1 MKKIIM
7 TLFSALALAACSFLD
22 EHSTTSLTNTY
33 ETEAALEA
41 DIRGI
46 QYNLGFFTR
55 DYLENLESCSGLV
68 HFGSILSRVEDN
80 RWKCIL
86 TNMTYTSM
94 SLNIELYGSIYSGI
108 NNCNVLL
115 SHLPDSPVDASYK
128 REIEAECKLYRA
140 LLYLTAVRLYG
151 DVPLALDAYE
161 TSFKAIPRTAYYKVY
176 DQVVY
181 DLKDAFDGMRT
192 PERVAQVTPTQGRP
206 NKWAAR
212 ALLSAAYLQ
221 MASLLSVH
229 AASPDD
235 NFYDSA
241 REGRSPVFEADGI
254 GTDAAKAWQLCYDT
268 ARDVI
273 DNGPYVL
280 ATKFSDLYKWRV
292 GYLDSRG
299 KDCWNLDE
307 RIITIQSDVVVSGN
321 YSATRTLPTFPPKDY
336 EPGDPQVEINW
347 TTVSRS
353 GNIRPSRFFYNEWC
367 RRYSLDEEGDINIDG
382 KKDSLYKV
390 SQDPRIDVAL
400 IHTSFIPCNSTTG
413 AASTIY
419 PSSFKGSS
427 ATNYMPFFRKYN
439 TITYQGKPDVADFY
453 YLRLAEL
460 YYIAAEAAMHTAAG
474 EGVARELV
482 NEVHK
487 RAGTPRWMSPVT
499 VDDIVWDK
507 LFELCG
513 EGHSFYEVRRLGAR
527 WFNDNI
533 LKARNAFFDAMG
545 EEGESYMSVYFGR
558 SDFRYDFEGDMTK
571 VRGALLCEFPKEE
584 LTANSAMSTADKNDF
599 SRE

>member
-1 MKKIIM
+1 MKKIIIF
-7 TLFSALALAACSFLD
+7 LISALTLAACSFLD
-22 EHSTTSLTNTY
+22 EHSTTSLSSAY
-33 ETEAALEA
+33 STEAALEA
-41 DIRGI
+41 NIRGI
-46 QYNLGFFTR
+46 QSGLGFFTR

-68 HFGSILSRVEDN
+68 HFGSALARVEDN

-94 SLNIELYGSIYSGI
+94 SLNIELYGNIYSAI

-115 SHLPDSPVDASYK
+115 SHLPDSPVEASYK
-128 REIEAECKLYRA
+128 REIEAECKMYRA
-140 LLYLTAVRLYG
+140 LLYLAAVRLYG
-151 DVPLALDAYE
+151 DVPLALTAYE
-161 TSFKAIPRTAYYKVY
+161 NSFDAVPRTPYYEVY
-176 DQVVY
+176 DQIVA

-192 PERVAQVTPTQGRP
+192 PERVAQLTPTQGRS
-206 NKWAAR
+206 NKWAAK

-229 AASPDD
+229 ANSPDD
-235 NFYDSA
+235 NFYDA
-241 REGRSPVFEADGI
+241 AKPGRSPVFEADGI
-254 GTDAAKAWQLCYDT
+254 GTDPAKAWKLCYDT
-268 ARDVI
+268 ALDVI
-273 DNGPYVL
+273 ENGPYAL
-280 ATKFSDLYKWRV
+280 SHKYADLYTWDADFRDV
-292 GYLDSRG
+292 RGRDS
-299 KDCWNLDE
+299 WNLDE
-307 RIITIQSDVVVSGN
+307 RIITVQSEVFNSNN
-321 YSATRTLPTFPPKDY
+321 YSATRTLPTFPPKP
-336 EPGDPQVEINW
+336 EGSGVEINW
-347 TTVSRS
+347 TYVSRA

-367 RRYSLDEEGDINIDG
+367 RRYALDKAGNLVIDG
-382 KKDSLYKV
+382 RTDSLYKV

-400 IHTSFIPCNSTTG
+400 IHTSYIPCNADKAT
-413 AASTIY
+413 TIY
-419 PSSFKGSS
+419 PSSFRGTS
-427 ATNYMPFFRKYN
+427 ASNYMPYFRKYN
-439 TITYQGKPDVADFY
+439 TPTYQGKPDVADFY
-453 YLRLAEL
+453 YMRLAEV

-474 EGVARELV
+474 EGVARDLV

-487 RAGTPRWMSPVT
+487 RAGTPKWETPVT

-513 EGHSFYEVRRLGAR
+513 EGHAFYEVRRLGAR

-533 LKARNAFFDAMG
+533 LKARNVFFDAMG

>member
-1 MKKIIM
+1 MKKIIIS
-7 TLFSALALAACSFLD
+7 LISALTLAACSFLD
-22 EHSTTSLTNTY
+22 EHSTTSLSSAY
-33 ETEAALEA
+33 STEAALEA
-41 DIRGI
+41 NIRGI
-46 QYNLGFFTR
+46 QAGLGFFTR

-68 HFGSILSRVEDN
+68 HFGSALARVEDN

-94 SLNIELYGSIYSGI
+94 SLNIELYGNIYSAI

-115 SHLPDSPVDASYK
+115 SHLPDSPVEVSYK
-128 REIEAECKLYRA
+128 REIEAECKMYRA

-151 DVPLALDAYE
+151 DVPLALTAYE
-161 TSFKAIPRTAYYKVY
+161 NSFDAVPRTPYYEVY
-176 DQVVY
+176 DQIVA

-192 PERVAQVTPTQGRP
+192 PERVAQLTPTQGRS
-206 NKWAAR
+206 NKWAAK

-229 AASPDD
+229 ANSPDD
-235 NFYDSA
+235 NFYDA
-241 REGRSPVFEADGI
+241 AKPGRSPVFEADGI
-254 GTDAAKAWQLCYDT
+254 GTDPVKAWKLCYDT
-268 ARDVI
+268 ALDVI
-273 DNGPYVL
+273 ENGPYAL
-280 ATKFSDLYKWRV
+280 SHKYADLYTWDADFRDV
-292 GYLDSRG
+292 RGRDS
-299 KDCWNLDE
+299 WNLDE
-307 RIITIQSDVVVSGN
+307 RIITVQSEVFNSNN
-321 YSATRTLPTFPPKDY
+321 YSATRTLPTFPPKP
-336 EPGDPQVEINW
+336 EGSGVEINW
-347 TTVSRS
+347 TYVSRA

-367 RRYSLDEEGDINIDG
+367 RRYALDKAGNLVIDG
-382 KKDSLYKV
+382 RTDSLYKV

-400 IHTSFIPCNSTTG
+400 IHTSYIPCNADKAT
-413 AASTIY
+413 TIY
-419 PSSFKGSS
+419 PSSFRGTS
-427 ATNYMPFFRKYN
+427 ASNYMPYFRKYN
-439 TITYQGKPDVADFY
+439 TPTYQGKPDVADFY
-453 YLRLAEL
+453 YMRLAEV

-474 EGVARELV
+474 EGVARDLV

-487 RAGTPRWMSPVT
+487 RAGTPKWETPIT

-513 EGHSFYEVRRLGAR
+513 EGHAYYEVRRLGAR

-533 LKARNAFFDAMG
+533 LKARDVFFDTMG

>member
-1 MKKIIM
+1 MKKIIIS
-7 TLFSALALAACSFLD
+7 LISALTLAACSFLD
-22 EHSTTSLTNTY
+22 EHSTTSLSSAY
-33 ETEAALEA
+33 STEAALEA
-41 DIRGI
+41 NIRGI
-46 QYNLGFFTR
+46 QAGLGFFTR

-68 HFGSILSRVEDN
+68 HFGSALARVEDN

-94 SLNIELYGSIYSGI
+94 SLNIELYGNIYSAI

-115 SHLPDSPVDASYK
+115 SHLPDSPVEASYK
-128 REIEAECKLYRA
+128 REIEAECKMYRA

-151 DVPLALDAYE
+151 DVPLALSAYE
-161 TSFKAIPRTAYYKVY
+161 NSFEAVPRTPYYEVY
-176 DQVVY
+176 DQIVA

-192 PERVAQVTPTQGRP
+192 PERVAQLTPTQGRS
-206 NKWAAR
+206 NKWAAK

-229 AASPDD
+229 ANSPDD
-235 NFYDSA
+235 NFYDA
-241 REGRSPVFEADGI
+241 AKPGRSPVFEADGI
-254 GTDAAKAWQLCYDT
+254 GTDPAKAWKLCYDT
-268 ARDVI
+268 ALDVI
-273 DNGPYVL
+273 ENGPYAL
-280 ATKFSDLYKWRV
+280 SHKYADLYTWDVDFRDV
-292 GYLDSRG
+292 RGRDS
-299 KDCWNLDE
+299 WNLDE
-307 RIITIQSDVVVSGN
+307 RIITVQSEVFNSNN
-321 YSATRTLPTFPPKDY
+321 YSATRTLPTFPPKPD
-336 EPGDPQVEINW
+336 GSTVEINW
-347 TTVSRS
+347 NYVSRA
-353 GNIRPSRFFYNEWC
+353 GNIRPSRFFFNEWC
-367 RRYSLDEEGDINIDG
+367 RRYALDKAGNLVING
-382 KKDSLYKV
+382 RADSLYKV

-400 IHTSFIPCNSTTG
+400 IHTSYIPCNADKAT
-413 AASTIY
+413 TIY
-419 PSSFKGSS
+419 PSSFRGTS
-427 ATNYMPFFRKYN
+427 ASNYMPYFRKYN
-439 TITYQGKPDVADFY
+439 TPTYQGKPDVADFY
-453 YLRLAEL
+453 YMRLAEV

-474 EGVARELV
+474 EGVARDLV

-487 RAGTPRWMSPVT
+487 RAGTPKWETPIT

-513 EGHSFYEVRRLGAR
+513 EGHAYYEVRRLGAR

-533 LKARNAFFDAMG
+533 LKARNVFFDTMG

>member
-1 MKKIIM
+1 MKRIIII
-7 TLFSALALAACSFLD
+7 LFSALTLTACSFLD
-22 EHSTTSLTNTY
+22 EQATTSLSSAY
-33 ETEAALEA
+33 STEAALEA
-41 DIRGI
+41 NIRGI
-46 QYNLGFFTR
+46 QSGLSFFTR

-68 HFGSILSRVEDN
+68 HFGSALSRVEDN

-94 SLNIELYGSIYSGI
+94 SLNIDLYGNIYSAI

-128 REIEAECKLYRA
+128 REIEAECKMYRA

-151 DVPLALDAYE
+151 DVPLALSAYE
-161 TSFKAIPRTAYYKVY
+161 TSFDAIPRTPYYKVY
-176 DQVVY
+176 DQIVK

-192 PERVAQVTPTQGRP
+192 PGRVTQLTPTQGRS

-229 AASPDD
+229 ADSPDD
-235 NFYDSA
+235 NFYDAS
-241 REGRSPVFEADGI
+241 RQGRSPVFESDGI
-254 GTDAAKAWQLCYDT
+254 GTDPAKAWKLCYDT
-268 ARDVI
+268 AVDVI
-273 DNGPYVL
+273 ENGPYVL
-280 ATKFSDLYKWRV
+280 AHKYSDLYTWDADFRDV
-292 GYLDSRG
+292 RGRDS
-299 KDCWNLDE
+299 WNLDE
-307 RIITIQSDVVVSGN
+307 RIITVQTEVFNSNN
-321 YSATRTLPTFPPKDY
+321 YSATRTLPTFPPKP
-336 EPGDPQVEINW
+336 EGSKVEINW
-347 TTVSRS
+347 NYVSRA
-353 GNIRPSRFFYNEWC
+353 GNIRPSRFFFNEWC
-367 RRYSLDEEGDINIDG
+367 RRYAWDKDC

-390 SQDPRIDVAL
+390 CHDPRIDVAL
-400 IHTSFIPCNSTTG
+400 IHTSYTPCNTDKAT
-413 AASTIY
+413 TIY
-419 PSSFKGSS
+419 PNSFRGTS
-427 ATNYMPFFRKYN
+427 ASNYMPYFRKYN
-439 TITYQGKPDVADFY
+439 TPTYQGKPDVADFY
-453 YLRLAEL
+453 YMRLAEV
-460 YYIAAEAAMHTAAG
+460 YYIAAEAAMHTGAG
-474 EGVARELV
+474 EGVARDLV

-487 RAGTPRWMSPVT
+487 RAGTPGWETPVT

-513 EGHSFYEVRRLGAR
+513 EGHAYYEVRRLGAR

-533 LKARNAFFDAMG
+533 LKARNFFFDTMG

-584 LTANSAMSTADKNDF
+584 LTANPAMSTADKNDF

>member
-1 MKKIIM
+1 MKRIII
-7 TLFSALALAACSFLD
+7 TLFSALTLAACSFLD

-41 DIRGI
+41 NIRGI
-46 QYNLGFFTR
+46 QSGLSFFTR

-68 HFGSILSRVEDN
+68 HFGSALSRVEDN

-94 SLNIELYGSIYSGI
+94 SLNIELYGNIYSSI

-115 SHLPDSPVDASYK
+115 DHLPDSPVDASYK
-128 REIEAECKLYRA
+128 REIEAECKMYRA

-151 DVPLALDAYE
+151 DVPLALDPYE
-161 TSFKAIPRTAYYKVY
+161 TSFTAIPRTPYYKVY
-176 DQVVY
+176 DQIVE

-192 PERVAQVTPTQGRP
+192 PERVAQVTPTQGRS
-206 NKWAAR
+206 NKWAAK

-221 MASLLSVH
+221 IASLLSVH

-241 REGRSPVFEADGI
+241 KEGRSPVFEADGI
-254 GTDAAKAWQLCYDT
+254 GTDAALAWQLCYDT

-280 ATKFSDLYKWRV
+280 ANKYSDLYKWKA
-292 GYLDSRG
+292 GYLDNRG
-299 KDCWNLDE
+299 KDSWNLDE
-307 RIITIQSDVVVSGN
+307 RIITVQSEVFNTNN

-336 EPGDPQVEINW
+336 EPGDPRVAINW
-347 TTVSRS
+347 SYVSRA
-353 GNIRPSRFFYNEWC
+353 GNIRPSRFLYNEWC
-367 RRYSLDEEGDINIDG
+367 RRYSLDEGGNLVING
-382 KKDSLYKV
+382 RADSLYKV

-400 IHTSFIPCNSTTG
+400 IHTSYVPCNSDKATNV
-413 AASTIY
+413 Y
-419 PSSFKGSS
+419 PTSFRGSS
-427 ATNYMPFFRKYN
+427 ASNYMPYFRKYN
-439 TITYQGKPDVADFY
+439 TLTYQGKPDVADFY
-453 YLRLAEL
+453 FMRFAEV

-474 EGVARELV
+474 EGVARDLV

-487 RAGTPRWMSPVT
+487 RAGTPRWETAVT

-533 LKARNAFFDAMG
+533 LKARNFFFDTMG

-584 LTANSAMSTADKNDF
+584 LTANPAMGTADKNDF

>member
-1 MKKIIM
+1 MKKIIIS
-7 TLFSALALAACSFLD
+7 LISALTLAACSFLD
-22 EHSTTSLTNTY
+22 EHSTTSLSSAY
-33 ETEAALEA
+33 STEAALEA
-41 DIRGI
+41 NIRGI
-46 QYNLGFFTR
+46 QAGLGFFTR

-68 HFGSILSRVEDN
+68 HFGSALARVEDN

-94 SLNIELYGSIYSGI
+94 SLNIELYGNIYSAI

-115 SHLPDSPVDASYK
+115 SHLPDSPVEASYK
-128 REIEAECKLYRA
+128 REIEAECKMYRA

-151 DVPLALDAYE
+151 DVPLALSAYE
-161 TSFKAIPRTAYYKVY
+161 NSFDAVPRTPYYEVY
-176 DQVVY
+176 DQIVA

-192 PERVAQVTPTQGRP
+192 PERVAQLTPTQGRS
-206 NKWAAR
+206 NKWAAK

-229 AASPDD
+229 ANSPDD
-235 NFYDSA
+235 NFYDA
-241 REGRSPVFEADGI
+241 AKPGRSPVFEADGI
-254 GTDAAKAWQLCYDT
+254 GTDPAKAWKLCYDT
-268 ARDVI
+268 ALDVIENGPFALSHKYADLYTWDADFRDVR
-273 DNGPYVL
+273 G
-280 ATKFSDLYKWRV
+280 R
-292 GYLDSRG
+292 DS
-299 KDCWNLDE
+299 WNLDE
-307 RIITIQSDVVVSGN
+307 RIITVQSEVFNSNN
-321 YSATRTLPTFPPKDY
+321 YSATRTLPTFPPKP
-336 EPGDPQVEINW
+336 EGSGVEINW
-347 TTVSRS
+347 TYVSRA

-367 RRYSLDEEGDINIDG
+367 RRYALDKAGNLVING
-382 KKDSLYKV
+382 RADSLYKV
-390 SQDPRIDVAL
+390 SQDSRIDVAL
-400 IHTSFIPCNSTTG
+400 IHTSYIPCNADKAT
-413 AASTIY
+413 TIY
-419 PSSFKGSS
+419 PSSFRGTS
-427 ATNYMPFFRKYN
+427 ASNYMPYFRKYN
-439 TITYQGKPDVADFY
+439 TPTYQGKPDVADFY
-453 YLRLAEL
+453 YMRLAEV

-474 EGVARELV
+474 EGVARNLV

-487 RAGTPRWMSPVT
+487 RAGTPKWETPIT

-513 EGHSFYEVRRLGAR
+513 EGHAYYEVRRLGAR

-533 LKARNAFFDAMG
+533 LKARNVFFDTMG